1 MRTGSGIKTL
11 VTIPKAMP
19 KAVSFCDCKQLSSHQ
34 CVGLGVHVVLL
45 LELKCRCLVA
55 LVGSSRHSHC
65 PRQGAPGFSP
75 WQLVKT
81 TSAL

>member
-1 MRTGSGIKTL
+1 MRTGRKNKTL
-11 VTIPKAMP
+11 VMIPKAML
-19 KAVSFCDCKQLSSHQ
+19 KAAPFCNSKQLSSHQ
-34 CVGLGVHVVLL
+34 CVGLGMHMVLF
-45 LELKCRCLVA
+45 LELKYRRPVA